1 MGRLWDRWT
10 GTKHPGAGVRP
21 LPTMEVR
28 EALLALNVPEAPFRV
43 RHGFPKEKADLVAD
57 RRVPELDLTV
67 KIRMRLVPATREVRA
82 LEEQWGKISHEY
94 SGRQYGRGGGVMAAR
109 TWKFEKGPDGRRR
122 FVETFRYSSRDMKDP
137 LRDAVLAAGWTWRGV
152 LLKW

>member
-1 MGRLWDRWT
+1 
-10 GTKHPGAGVRP
+10 
-21 LPTMEVR
+21 MEVR
-28 EALLALNVPEAPFRV
+28 EALLALNGPDAVFQV

-57 RRVPELDLTV
+57 RHVPRLDLTV

-94 SGRQYGRGGGVMAAR
+94 SGRQYGRGGGVMVAR
-109 TWKFEKGPDGRRR
+109 KWQFEKGPDGRRHL
-122 FVETFRYSSRDMKDP
+122 VETFRFDSRDMKDP